1 MELKKW
7 ENLPDYMQ
15 NEKVKKYYK
24 ALIKKKKSLRLKRIF
39 DVVMSII
46 LLFFLWPLMLILA
59 IWIKADSKGPVF
71 FRQERITQYGRTFKI
86 FKFRTMVN
94 EAPKIGS
101 AVTVGG
107 DSRITRVG
115 KIIRKY
121 RLDEI
126 PQLFNVLSGDMTF
139 VGTRPEVEKYV
150 KEYTPAMMATLLLP
164 AGITSTASVEYK
176 DEDKLLEAC
185 EDVDYTYVHE
195 VLPGKMKYNLKYLRE
210 FSFMNDLKIC
220 IDTVLGVIK

>member
-86 FKFRTMVN
+86 CYELV
-94 EAPKIGS
+94 A
-101 AVTVGG
+101 
-107 DSRITRVG
+107 
-115 KIIRKY
+115 
-121 RLDEI
+121 
-126 PQLFNVLSGDMTF
+126 
-139 VGTRPEVEKYV
+139 YV
-150 KEYTPAMMATLLLP
+150 M
-164 AGITSTASVEYK
+164 
-176 DEDKLLEAC
+176 C
-185 EDVDYTYVHE
+185 
-195 VLPGKMKYNLKYLRE
+195 
-210 FSFMNDLKIC
+210 
-220 IDTVLGVIK
+220 